1 MTPAVQESFHLAF
14 WPLIPDFYIY
24 ILAGCWLV
32 FLGFALYK
40 RQKGVWWRG
49 LAALFFLLA
58 LANPQSIEE
67 KRLAQASTAIVL
79 VDDSGSQGLADRAIQ
94 TEQAIKRILEQNQ
107 GLIELKVVHLREL
120 GNQYLSSTLI
130 GGALQQVLQDIPV
143 SKLAGVVVI
152 SDGQVHDIKKLQEL
166 NLPVPLHLLLSGKP
180 GEKDRRLKIIDAPAF
195 SIVDQQVTLIVRVDD
210 FPSNSP
216 GPLKLHLRQNNLAA
230 NDILIQSGIDQPITI
245 KIDQIGQNVIEL
257 SVDPIDQ
264 ELTTINN
271 KTALTINGIRD
282 RLRVLLV
289 SGEPYPG
296 ERVWRNLLKS
306 DPAVDLIHFT
316 ILRPPEVQDN
326 TPSNELSLIPFP
338 TQELFD
344 KSLKDFDLII
354 FDRYYRQGLLPRSYF
369 DNIVKYVQEGGALF
383 ETSGAQ
389 YATQIGL
396 STSPLGKI
404 LPGVPT
410 GKLFEKGF
418 MPTITELG
426 RRHPITASLG
436 ETNGQK
442 TIWGRWFRQVEVN
455 VPSGDVLMSG
465 EQNKPLLVVRRVGK
479 GRVAQLMSDHIW
491 LWSRG
496 FEGGGPQ
503 AELLRRLAHW
513 LMKEPELE
521 EESLTG
527 KIVDGNL
534 EIVRRSLKNNPL
546 NIDVTGP
553 DENKTTHLITP
564 GADGKAFLR
573 LPASLPGLYRI
584 TDQKF
589 SALVA
594 NGLSESQEFSDIIST
609 PQLLK
614 PIVDQTTGVII
625 RLSEYPDF
633 NWQIVQKNRDSGGKN
648 WFGFRARD
656 NYQVVGV
663 DQTNILSPYL
673 LILLGISASF
683 MAWYR
688 EGR

>member
-1 MTPAVQESFHLAF
+1 MTPVVQESFYLAF
-14 WPLIPDFYIY
+14 APLISDLFLYALI
-24 ILAGCWLV
+24 GCWLI

-40 RQKGVWWRG
+40 RQRGVGWRG

-58 LANPQSIEE
+58 LANPQSVEE
-67 KRLAQASTAIVL
+67 KKVAQASTAIVL
-79 VDDSGSQGLADRAIQ
+79 VDDSGSQGLADRTVQ
-94 TEQAIKRILEQNQ
+94 TEQALKRILDQNQ
-107 GLIELKVVHLREL
+107 GLITLKVVHLGEL

-130 GGALQQVLQDIPV
+130 GGALQQLLQDIPV
-143 SKLAGVVVI
+143 SKLSGVVVI
-152 SDGQVHDIKKLQEL
+152 SDGQVHDVEKLQEL
-166 NLPVPLHLLLSGKP
+166 NLPVPLHLLLTGTP
-180 GEKDRRLKIIDAPAF
+180 TEKDRRLKIVDAPAF
-195 SIVDQQVTLIVRVDD
+195 SIVGQQITLIVRVDD
-210 FPSNSP
+210 FPNNSRTP
-216 GPLKLHLRQNNLAA
+216 VKLHIRQNNLPL
-230 NDILIQSGIDQPITI
+230 NDIVIQSGMDQSITL
-245 KIDQIGQNVIEL
+245 KIDQIGQNVVEL

-264 ELTTINN
+264 ELTLVNN

-326 TPSNELSLIPFP
+326 TPPNELSLIPFP

-369 DNIVKYVQEGGALF
+369 DNIVKYVQDGGALF

-426 RRHPITASLG
+426 HRHPITAGLG
-436 ETNGQK
+436 EVNGQK
-442 TIWGRWFRQVEVN
+442 TTWGRWFRQVEVN
-455 VPSGDVLMSG
+455 VLSGDVLMSG

-521 EESLTG
+521 EEALSG
-527 KIVDGNL
+527 KMVDGNL
-534 EIVRRSLKNNPL
+534 EIIRRSLKNDPF
-546 NIDVTGP
+546 NIEVTGP
-553 DENKTTHLITP
+553 DENKTTHLISP
-564 GADGKAFLR
+564 SADGKAFLR

-589 SALVA
+589 SILVA
-594 NGLSESQEFSDIIST
+594 NGSSESQEFSDLIST
-609 PQLLK
+609 SKLLK
-614 PIVDQTTGVII
+614 PIIDQTKGVVI
-625 RLSEYPDF
+625 RLSEYPNF
-633 NWQIVQKNRDSGGKN
+633 NWQIVQKNRDNGGKN
-648 WFGFRARD
+648 WFGFSARD
-656 NYQVVGV
+656 NYQMVGI
-663 DQTNILSPYL
+663 DQANILSPYL
-673 LILLGISASF
+673 LILLGIGASF